1 MASGEGK
8 AAMQKAEGSYAE
20 GRRQLCRRQKAEDSY
35 AEGRRQK
42 TAMQKAEGSYAEDTR
57 QKDELY
63 FPLVLPAPVH

>member
-1 MASGEGK
+1 MVRE
-8 AAMQKAEGSYAE
+8 
-20 GRRQLCRRQKAEDSY
+20 RQLCRRQKAAMQKAEDSY

>member
-1 MASGEGK
+1 M
-8 AAMQKAEGSYAE
+8 
-20 GRRQLCRRQKAEDSY
+20 QKAEDSY